1 MAKKKRKLLFVKW
14 WSKLNSSAQAFVLL
28 AGVFSAGFTAGML
41 FNNRNHSYEIIENN
55 QRHNLDLKRQH
66 DEFEEKLTDIKNQ
79 LIHHFIHTVSPPSSL
94 SSGNFNI
101 FSYNDVATS
110 FPPRS

>member
-79 LIHHFIHTVSPPSSL
+79 LDDCKQQYRLLEIDSRNGSHEK
-94 SSGNFNI
+94 
-101 FSYNDVATS
+101 
-110 FPPRS
+110 

>member
-1 MAKKKRKLLFVKW
+1 MTKKKRKLLLVKW

-79 LIHHFIHTVSPPSSL
+79 LDDCKQQYRLLEIDSRNGSHEK
-94 SSGNFNI
+94 
-101 FSYNDVATS
+101 
-110 FPPRS
+110 